1 MTYLESI
8 LKVLAVG
15 LILGAGLP
23 AVFAVGLVAYS
34 KGVGGANGPAA
45 DGTVDAPNPA
55 LKAFGLLLFALVTA
69 VIVIAILWITKGTID
84 HHFGF
89 NPVPFLPGK

>member
-1 MTYLESI
+1 MIYLESI

-23 AVFAVGLVAYS
+23 AIFAYGLVAYS
-34 KGVGGANGPAA
+34 AGAPNPEAGGAAH
-45 DGTVDAPNPA
+45 APNPA
-55 LKAFGLLLFALVTA
+55 LKFLGLALFTLVGA
-69 VIVIAILWITKGTID
+69 VIVIALLWITKSTIE

-89 NPVPFLPGK
+89 NPVPFIPSK

>member
-23 AVFAVGLVAYS
+23 AVFAIGLVAFS
-34 KGVGGANGPAA
+34 KGSGGIQT
-45 DGTVDAPNPA
+45 DGTTAAPNPA
-55 LKAFGLLLFALVTA
+55 LKVAGLLLFTLVAA
-69 VIVIAILWITKGTID
+69 VVVITILWITKGTIQ

-89 NPVPFLPGK
+89 NPVAFIPS

>member
-8 LKVLAVG
+8 VKVLAVG

-34 KGVGGANGPAA
+34 KGAGGVQA
-45 DGTVDAPNPA
+45 DGAVDVPNPA

-69 VIVIAILWITKGTID
+69 VIVIAILWITKGTIN

>member
-1 MTYLESI
+1 MTYLEAI

-23 AVFAVGLVAYS
+23 AVFAIGLVAFS
-34 KGVGGANGPAA
+34 KGSGGVGN
-45 DGTVDAPNPA
+45 DGTTTAPNPA
-55 LKAFGLLLFALVTA
+55 LKFAGLLLFTLVAA
-69 VIVIAILWITKGTID
+69 VILIAILWITKGTIQ

-89 NPVPFLPGK
+89 NPVPFIPS